1 MVADRLK
8 GEIRGKL
15 LAIALGAVAL
25 ATPSS
30 TAIAQQSAATFT
42 NPLLPSGPDPWVLK
56 SGRHY
61 YYMSTARDRIVLW
74 RTDNIADLR
83 EAEQK
88 TVWTP
93 PATGPNA
100 HNIWA
105 PELHRI
111 DGKWFLYYSATASGF
126 NDDTH
131 RAVFVLEN
139 DGDDPFIGDWI
150 DRGRLKTKYAGIDG
164 TTFSDRGRR
173 FFVYSAYVGP
183 VSALAIAP
191 MANPWTLGKGE
202 RIIARPTR
210 PWESADGR
218 SILEGPEFLRGPKG
232 DLFLT
237 YSAGPCWSDGYALGL
252 LHAAPGADPLDPAA
266 WSKAP
271 QSVFHSGNG
280 VYATGHNGFF
290 TSPDGRENW
299 IIYHANSG
307 PGMKCTPKR
316 APHIQRFGWTKA
328 GWPDF
333 GAPVAEATPQG
344 LPSGTVITP
353 VQ

>member
-139 DGDDPFIGDWI
+139 DGDDPFIGD
-150 DRGRLKTKYAGIDG
+150 
-164 TTFSDRGRR
+164 
-173 FFVYSAYVGP
+173 
-183 VSALAIAP
+183 
-191 MANPWTLGKGE
+191 
-202 RIIARPTR
+202 
-210 PWESADGR
+210 
-218 SILEGPEFLRGPKG
+218 
-232 DLFLT
+232 
-237 YSAGPCWSDGYALGL
+237 
-252 LHAAPGADPLDPAA
+252 
-266 WSKAP
+266 
-271 QSVFHSGNG
+271 
-280 VYATGHNGFF
+280 
-290 TSPDGRENW
+290 
-299 IIYHANSG
+299 
-307 PGMKCTPKR
+307 
-316 APHIQRFGWTKA
+316 
-328 GWPDF
+328 
-333 GAPVAEATPQG
+333 
-344 LPSGTVITP
+344 
-353 VQ
+353 